1 MMLAHQIRLDPT
13 EAQEQY
19 FRQAAG
25 TARFVW
31 NWALAQWNAEYAQGK
46 KPSGMKLKKQFNATK
61 YEQFPWLHEIHR
73 DAHAQ
78 PFANLQRAWARYFS
92 QKKSGKEAF
101 APVFKKKGVRDSFY
115 LANDKF
121 EMDGER
127 IKLPKIGWVRLREPL
142 RFVGRIVGA
151 SVRRIANAWYVSVQV
166 DVPEEKAARERTGNS
181 TVGVDFGIKAAATL
195 STGETVLAPKPLK
208 NNLRRLRLHSRRH
221 SRKDKGSKNRVK
233 SAQKL
238 ASLHA
243 RITNVR
249 RDFWHKLTCR
259 LCCENQAV
267 VIEDLNVQGMMQN
280 DKLSRA
286 IADVGMSEGRRQL
299 EYKAKLYGT
308 RLVIADRW
316 YPSSKNCSV
325 CSTKNET
332 LTLSMRDW
340 TCAHCGTHH
349 DRDINAAINLRN
361 LAESELE
368 RNAQAP
374 T

>member
-13 EAQEQY
+13 AAQAQY

-31 NWALAQWNAEYAQGK
+31 NWALAEWNAEYAQGK
-46 KPSGMKLKKQFNATK
+46 KPSGMKLKKQFNAMK

-78 PFANLQRAWARYFS
+78 PFANLQRAWTRYFS
-92 QKKSGKEAF
+92 QKKAGKEAF

-121 EMDGER
+121 EMDGHR
-127 IKLPKIGWVRLREPL
+127 IKLPKIGWVRLHEEL

-151 SVRRIANAWYVSVQV
+151 SVRRIANAWYVAVQV
-166 DVPEEKAARERTGNS
+166 DVPDDKAQRKRRGDS
-181 TVGVDFGIKAAATL
+181 VIGVDFGIKAAATI
-195 STGETVLAPKPLK
+195 SSDGKHGSETVLAPKPLK
-208 NNLRRLRLHSRRH
+208 SNLRRLRIRSRRH
-221 SRKDKGSKNRVK
+221 SRKNKGSKNRVK
-233 SAQKL
+233 SAQNL

-249 RDFWHKLTCR
+249 RDFWHKLTSKLCR
-259 LCCENQAV
+259 ENQAV

-280 DKLSRA
+280 GKLSRA

-316 YPSSKNCSV
+316 YPNDAERQALTGDCGCGHERRAAATGIQGK
-325 CSTKNET
+325 T
-332 LTLSMRDW
+332 LWYTPCD
-340 TCAHCGTHH
+340 C
-349 DRDINAAINLRN
+349 
-361 LAESELE
+361 
-368 RNAQAP
+368 
-374 T
+374 